1 MRSVK
6 LYQLNIDIILAS
18 NLRVWWLINHS
29 QVERAM
35 RVLSSEMI
43 PYHKPQ
49 TKHNSLF
56 SCCCSL
62 FHITPSELHMSSL
75 AFPSNIMC
83 RCHRESQI
91 AFCFPQIL
99 ATANNTRHNAFVS
112 TYLWKKNN
120 KHHFGNQR
128 QERILLTEEDKWNCR
143 NFIWSYNKAWAWAS
157 RKQVTTAA
165 VDVALKSPTS
175 RRRKKSESIR
185 SFRLQWR
192 HENRFISFPGDFI
205 PGGRIA

>member
-6 LYQLNIDIILAS
+6 LYQLSIDVMLAS

-35 RVLSSEMI
+35 TVLSSEMI

-49 TKHNSLF
+49 TKHNIPF
-56 SCCCSL
+56 CCCCCSL

-75 AFPSNIMC
+75 AFPSGIMC
-83 RCHRESQI
+83 RCRREREPD
-91 AFCFPQIL
+91 CFLFSSEISNCKQHKTQCVCFHI
-99 ATANNTRHNAFVS
+99 FV
-112 TYLWKKNN
+112 KKTNQ
-120 KHHFGNQR
+120 HHFRNQR
-128 QERILLTEEDKWNCR
+128 EERSLFTEEHKWNCH
-143 NFIWSYNKAWAWAS
+143 NFIWSYNKAWAS

-175 RRRKKSESIR
+175 RRRKKRVSLFVHLDYSGDMKTD
-185 SFRLQWR
+185 SFHFQ
-192 HENRFISFPGDFI
+192 EI
-205 PGGRIA
+205 

>member
-91 AFCFPQIL
+91 AFCFLQIL

-112 TYLWKKNN
+112 TYLWKKIINTTLEIRDKKESCWLKRISEIVVILYGLITKLELELHAN
-120 KHHFGNQR
+120 K
-128 QERILLTEEDKWNCR
+128 
-143 NFIWSYNKAWAWAS
+143 
-157 RKQVTTAA
+157 
-165 VDVALKSPTS
+165 
-175 RRRKKSESIR
+175 
-185 SFRLQWR
+185 
-192 HENRFISFPGDFI
+192 
-205 PGGRIA
+205 